1 MHHHALPRLAS
12 ILLLLAAVS
21 WGSAQDCLAR
31 IGETQDQCIK
41 RYGKPAFEGATEEA
55 GMTEIVW
62 NKSGLRIRALFPG
75 ENSACGK
82 ISFQKGNSSELPPE
96 EIKPL
101 LKDNSLGS
109 EWVMVCN
116 SGDTTQ
122 WLTSDFT
129 LRAYYHKT
137 KHVLTIEAEK

>member
-1 MHHHALPRLAS
+1 M
-12 ILLLLAAVS
+12 
-21 WGSAQDCLAR
+21 AR

-41 RYGKPAFEGATEEA
+41 RYGKPAFEGAAEEA

-101 LKDNSLGS
+101 LKDNSPES

-137 KHVLTIEAEK
+137 DQVLTIEAEK